1 MNLDEW
7 QKVININLTSTFLMS
22 KFAIKKMLKNKSGK
36 IVNITS
42 VVGHTGN
49 LGQAN
54 YTASKAGIVA
64 MSKSLAIEYAKKN
77 ININCISP
85 GFIQTA
91 MTDKIEEFIENAT
104 NELGGN
110 LDGIINNAGITQDN
124 LAIRMSLEEW
134 QKVININLTSTF
146 LLSKFAIKKMLKN
159 KSGKIVNITSVV
171 GHTGNLGQA
180 NYTASKA
187 GIVAMSKS
195 LAIEYAKKNINI
207 NCISP
212 GFIKTA
218 MTEKIDEKFK
228 EIIISKIPSA
238 KLGEPEDIANAVLFL
253 ASNQSNYINGET
265 LHVNGGMYMA

>member
-1 MNLDEW
+1 MSNLENKNIIVTGASGGIGNSIIKKLNEAGANILASGTRIEKLEELKKNFKSIKILKFDISQSDKIEEFIENATNELGGSLDGLVNNAGITQDNLAIRMSLDEW

-77 ININCISP
+77 IN
-85 GFIQTA
+85 
-91 MTDKIEEFIENAT
+91 
-104 NELGGN
+104 
-110 LDGIINNAGITQDN
+110 
-124 LAIRMSLEEW
+124 
-134 QKVININLTSTF
+134 V
-146 LLSKFAIKKMLKN
+146 
-159 KSGKIVNITSVV
+159 
-171 GHTGNLGQA
+171 
-180 NYTASKA
+180 
-187 GIVAMSKS
+187 
-195 LAIEYAKKNINI
+195 

-218 MTEKIDEKFK
+218 MTDKIDEKFK
-228 EIIISKIPSA
+228 EVIVSKIPSA
-238 KLGEPEDIANAVLFL
+238 RLGEPDDIANAVLFL
-253 ASNQSNYINGET
+253 SSDQSNYINGET
-265 LHVNGGMYMA
+265 IHVNGGMYMA

>member
-1 MNLDEW
+1 MSNLENKNIIVTGASGGIGNSIIKKLNEAGANILASGTRIEKLEELKKNFEGLKILKFDISQSEKIEEFIENAASELGGSLDGLVNNAGITQDNLAIRMSLDEW

-77 ININCISP
+77 IN
-85 GFIQTA
+85 
-91 MTDKIEEFIENAT
+91 
-104 NELGGN
+104 
-110 LDGIINNAGITQDN
+110 
-124 LAIRMSLEEW
+124 
-134 QKVININLTSTF
+134 V
-146 LLSKFAIKKMLKN
+146 
-159 KSGKIVNITSVV
+159 
-171 GHTGNLGQA
+171 
-180 NYTASKA
+180 
-187 GIVAMSKS
+187 
-195 LAIEYAKKNINI
+195 

-218 MTEKIDEKFK
+218 MTDKIDEKFK
-228 EIIISKIPSA
+228 EVIISKIPSA
-238 KLGEPEDIANAVLFL
+238 RLGEPDDIANAVLFL
-253 ASNQSNYINGET
+253 SSDQSNYINGET

>member
-1 MNLDEW
+1 MNNLEKKNIIVTGASGGIGNAIIKKLNEAGANILASGTRIEKLEELKKNYENIKILKFDISQSDKIEEFIENATTELGGSLDGIVNNAGITQDNLAIRMNLDEW

-85 GFIQTA
+85 GFIKTA
-91 MTDKIEEFIENAT
+91 MTD
-104 NELGGN
+104 
-110 LDGIINNAGITQDN
+110 
-124 LAIRMSLEEW
+124 
-134 QKVININLTSTF
+134 
-146 LLSKFAIKKMLKN
+146 
-159 KSGKIVNITSVV
+159 
-171 GHTGNLGQA
+171 
-180 NYTASKA
+180 
-187 GIVAMSKS
+187 
-195 LAIEYAKKNINI
+195 
-207 NCISP
+207 
-212 GFIKTA
+212 
-218 MTEKIDEKFK
+218 KIDEKFK
-228 EIIISKIPSA
+228 EVIISKIPSA
-238 KLGEPEDIANAVLFL
+238 RLGEPDDIANAVLFL
-253 ASNQSNYINGET
+253 SSDQSDYINGET

>member
-1 MNLDEW
+1 MNNLEKKNIIVTGASGGIGSSIIKKLNEAGANILATGTRIEKLEELKKNYEGIKILKFDISQTDKIEDFIDNATNELGKSLDGIVNNAGITQDNLAIRMSFEEW

-54 YTASKAGIVA
+54 YTASKAGI
-64 MSKSLAIEYAKKN
+64 I
-77 ININCISP
+77 
-85 GFIQTA
+85 
-91 MTDKIEEFIENAT
+91 
-104 NELGGN
+104 
-110 LDGIINNAGITQDN
+110 
-124 LAIRMSLEEW
+124 
-134 QKVININLTSTF
+134 
-146 LLSKFAIKKMLKN
+146 
-159 KSGKIVNITSVV
+159 
-171 GHTGNLGQA
+171 
-180 NYTASKA
+180 
-187 GIVAMSKS
+187 AMSKS

-218 MTEKIDEKFK
+218 MTDKIDDKFR
-228 EIIISKIPSA
+228 EVIISKIPSA
-238 KLGEPEDIANAVLFL
+238 RLGEPDDIANAVLFL
-253 ASNQSNYINGET
+253 SSEQSNYINGET

>member
-1 MNLDEW
+1 MNNLENKNIIVTGASGGIGNAIIKKLNEAGANILASGTRIEKLEELKDNFKKIKILKFDISQSDKIEEFIENATSELGGSLDGIVNNAGITQDNLAIRMSLDEW

-91 MTDKIEEFIENAT
+91 MTDKI
-104 NELGGN
+104 
-110 LDGIINNAGITQDN
+110 DD
-124 LAIRMSLEEW
+124 
-134 QKVININLTSTF
+134 
-146 LLSKFAIKKMLKN
+146 
-159 KSGKIVNITSVV
+159 
-171 GHTGNLGQA
+171 
-180 NYTASKA
+180 
-187 GIVAMSKS
+187 
-195 LAIEYAKKNINI
+195 
-207 NCISP
+207 
-212 GFIKTA
+212 
-218 MTEKIDEKFK
+218 KFK
-228 EIIISKIPSA
+228 EVIISKIPSA
-238 KLGEPEDIANAVLFL
+238 RLGKPDDIANAVLFL
-253 ASNQSNYINGET
+253 SLRPI
-265 LHVNGGMYMA
+265 